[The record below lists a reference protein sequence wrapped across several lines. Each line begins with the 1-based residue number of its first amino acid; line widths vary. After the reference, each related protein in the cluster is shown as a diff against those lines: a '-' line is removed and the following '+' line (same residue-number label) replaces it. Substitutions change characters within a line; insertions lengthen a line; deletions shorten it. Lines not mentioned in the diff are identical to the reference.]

1 MIDNWFKKD
10 IDKILGNHSIAVF
23 ADESTEASFLL
34 DKLKNEATI
43 YKVANEVEE
52 LKAKYEIEKSNG
64 NGSKYLIYTN
74 TPKNNLKF
82 RHANFPGY

>member
-23 ADESTEASFLL
+23 VDESTEASFLL
-34 DKLKNEATI
+34 EKLKNEVTV

-64 NGSKYLIYTN
+64 NGC
-74 TPKNNLKF
+74 F
-82 RHANFPGY
+82 